1 MEPRLIYRDFM
12 QCEDR
17 SGQLYLDFSIRFY
30 DQIDISWFWIE
41 MAMEEKQH
49 AGLLYYCLDE
59 SLFAEELPPMA
70 TIIELRQ
77 LLEKLEKNA
86 ANPALNIDDA
96 FDIAIQIETCEM
108 EEICERLTAPIVRPP
123 QVVQKKVNLSP
134 RKHFD
139 KLRSAAERFAVSP
152 TVMARFDGR
161 V

>member
-17 SGQLYLDFSIRFY
+17 SGRLYLDFSIRFY
-30 DQIDISWFWIE
+30 DHIDMSWFWIE

-49 AGLLYYCLDE
+49 AGLLCYCLDE

-70 TIIELRQ
+70 TIIELKQ

-86 ANPALNIDDA
+86 AKPALNIDDA

-108 EEICERLTAPIVRPP
+108 EEICERLTAPIVGPP
-123 QVVQKKVNLSP
+123 QVVQKKVKLSES
-134 RKHFD
+134 KHID
-139 KLRSAAERFAVSP
+139 KLRSAGERFGVSR
-152 TVMARFDGR
+152 VIMAHFDGR